1 MTTRNASRR
10 TAATRGGGTSE
21 QDGQEGKRTGDQA
34 GSGRGGGR
42 GGQESNHGS
51 QGSSQG
57 NGPNG
62 GGGRVPDF
70 ATIIAQQNKSLPT
83 IQLEWSVKE
92 GILRREGIMEKS
104 VGNESVSGL
113 NNKRSRTGR
122 AFATIPQTLL
132 GRSTLDCRVG
142 PKVVNP
148 LNARNP
154 IAARGACFEC
164 GVIAIEGGKGRG
176 NNGNPARGRA
186 FVMGVEEARQDT
198 NIVTGTFTLNNDYAT
213 TLFDSGVDY
222 SFVSTTFIPLLDI
235 EPNNLGMDW
244 LSKHKAEIVC
254 HEKVV
259 KIPPTNGKML
269 KVFGEMPEEKGLTSF
284 PKIKFR
290 IDLIPR
296 AMLVA
301 KSPYHLAPSEMEL
314 SSQLRELHDKGFIR
328 PSSSRWGAPS
338 NTVQALKVDSVVMEN
353 TCSGKDNSKSNTTL
367 SKSVKESS
375 LDSATKDVH
384 AIKYKMSKEKKRCMA
399 YFRSLH
405 SHLQVLSKED
415 LKGTRIE
422 HGFKQAFMSLFGQDV
437 DTFTS
442 TMLLNV
448 DQLQKQLDKD
458 EFQEDGSM
466 AAFWVVN
473 NQF

>member
-21 QDGQEGKRTGDQA
+21 QDGREGERTGDQA

-42 GGQESNHGS
+42 GGQESDHGS
-51 QGSSQG
+51 KGSSQG

-328 PSSSRWGAPS
+328 PSSSRWGAP
-338 NTVQALKVDSVVMEN
+338 VLF
-353 TCSGKDNSKSNTTL
+353 
-367 SKSVKESS
+367 VK
-375 LDSATKDVH
+375 
-384 AIKYKMSKEKKRCMA
+384 KK
-399 YFRSLH
+399 
-405 SHLQVLSKED
+405 
-415 LKGTRIE
+415 
-422 HGFKQAFMSLFGQDV
+422 
-437 DTFTS
+437 
-442 TMLLNV
+442 
-448 DQLQKQLDKD
+448 
-458 EFQEDGSM
+458 DGSFRM
-466 AAFWVVN
+466 CIN
-473 NQF
+473 YDS